1 MYPLAKIQIS
11 IFFLENDDCPNQMLD
26 KKPFR
31 ETKKEVCFYR
41 DTGAC
46 YQQQYTQSCYQKIEI
61 FVKPG
66 SKVHYQWQCTSKDHT
81 S

>member
-1 MYPLAKIQIS
+1 MYPLAKIQI
-11 IFFLENDDCPNQMLD
+11 INFFVENDDCPNQMLD

-46 YQQQYTQSCYQKIEI
+46 YQQQYTQS
-61 FVKPG
+61 F
-66 SKVHYQWQCTSKDHT
+66 
-81 S
+81 